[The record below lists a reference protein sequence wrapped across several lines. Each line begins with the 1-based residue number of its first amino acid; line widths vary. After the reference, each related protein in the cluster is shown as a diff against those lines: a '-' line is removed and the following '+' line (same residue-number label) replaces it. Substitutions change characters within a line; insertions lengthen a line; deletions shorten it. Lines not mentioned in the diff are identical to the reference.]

1 MEDPVPLSLDS
12 LSGVNF
18 DSRQNHLNQGRIGG
32 FPLGL
37 VEAGR
42 KKNIKN
48 TSSKKK
54 DIFHE
59 IQLSHRLDMKCMY
72 TI

>member
-1 MEDPVPLSLDS
+1 MYIRNTYAVYLVMGQPLSLDS

-18 DSRQNHLNQGRIGG
+18 DSRQNRLNQGRIGG

-42 KKNIKN
+42 KKISKIPAA
-48 TSSKKK
+48 KKK
-54 DIFHE
+54 YF
-59 IQLSHRLDMKCMY
+59 S
-72 TI
+72 